1 MKNINELRELDYTGL
16 NEELLNLRKEQ
27 FNLRLTKASGSLEK
41 THKMNEVRRNIAQVK
56 TIMTEKAGA

>member
-1 MKNINELRELDYTGL
+1 MKTVNELRELDSNEL
-16 NEELLNLRKEQ
+16 HEELLKLRKEQ
-27 FNLRLTKASGSLEK
+27 FNFRLTKASGSLEK